1 MILSTKPNS
10 GIIFERERT
19 LTDSEMNNTF
29 TNVPAND
36 QLNGECFMLRHREL
50 IIF

>member
-19 LTDSEMNNTF
+19 LTDSEMHNML
-29 TNVPAND
+29 TNVPANN
-36 QLNGECFMLRHREL
+36 QLNGQCLKLRHREL
-50 IIF
+50 ILF